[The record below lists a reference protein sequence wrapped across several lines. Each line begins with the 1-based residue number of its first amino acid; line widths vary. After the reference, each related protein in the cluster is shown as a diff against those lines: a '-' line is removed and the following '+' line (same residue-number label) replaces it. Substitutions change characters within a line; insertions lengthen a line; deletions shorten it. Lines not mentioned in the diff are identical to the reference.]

1 MDDTAKPADREGRG
15 SKFKKRD
22 PAPRD
27 QTENPVR
34 GQTGHPDKMGFP
46 DKESGKGHFR
56 RVVFI
61 LSAFILI
68 QTLFGF
74 LSSVRAY
81 QYYSRI
87 FFLIE
92 INVILTVS
100 LALINGYTGQFS
112 IGHAGFMAIG
122 AYASVTL
129 TTILPRLMYGDAA
142 NVGALSGHLVFF
154 ASIVV
159 GGICAGF
166 FGLIIGFPTLRL
178 RGDYLAIVTLSAG
191 EVIRALLRFFDFLGG
206 PRGVPGIPKFS
217 NAVYLG
223 VVLVG
228 SIWIMRNYVYSHFGR
243 ACVAVR
249 DNEIAAA
256 GMGISTTFQKVSAFV
271 IGAFFA
277 GVAGGMFAHMNQYVN
292 PDNFSILKSL
302 DLLIFLYIGG
312 SQSLAGGIVGAA
324 IFTTVPELL
333 RVANLESWRMVVYPL
348 VLIVAMRYKQDGI
361 MGGREF
367 SFLIPWKYKA
377 MRRGRTD
384 ASV

>member
-1 MDDTAKPADREGRG
+1 MNDSAK
-15 SKFKKRD
+15 KKHLKKII
-22 PAPRD
+22 
-27 QTENPVR
+27 VVL
-34 GQTGHPDKMGFP
+34 
-46 DKESGKGHFR
+46 S
-56 RVVFI
+56 VFI
-61 LSAFILI
+61 LL

-100 LALINGYTGQFS
+100 LALINGFTGQFS

-129 TTILPRLMYGDAA
+129 TTILPRFVTGTAVDP
-142 NVGALSGHLVFF
+142 GAISGHLIFLL
-154 ASIVV
+154 SIVV

-166 FGLIIGFPTLRL
+166 FGLLIGFPTLRL

-191 EVIRALLRFFDFLGG
+191 EVIRALLRFTDFLGG
-206 PRGVPGIPKFS
+206 PRGVAGVPRLS
-217 NAVYLG
+217 NAAYLG
-223 VVLVG
+223 VVLAG
-228 SIWIMRNYVYSHFGR
+228 SIWIMRNFVYSHYGR
-243 ACVAVR
+243 ACIAVR

-277 GVAGGMFAHMNQYVN
+277 GVAGGMFAHMSQYVN

-312 SQSLAGGIVGAA
+312 SRSLAGGIVGAA

-348 VLIVAMRYKQDGI
+348 VLIAAMRYKQDGI

-367 SFLIPWKYKA
+367 SFLIPWKYKV
-377 MRRGRTD
+377 MQRKSTD